1 MSRGAPLNQS
11 FGNFWSCKR
20 AARWKEWCLT
30 TKHLRKSSFQSEQEM
45 ASTSSNPHLS
55 LDAGLLLSTDA
66 SSLDAKRYADEGA
79 REELIQARVLASTKA
94 LLSHLYSLPIT
105 QDPDNGPLAALPA
118 PSYPL
123 LPREKALPKPKAE
136 TKWEAFAKRK
146 GIQHRKKD
154 KLVWDEEAKEWVPSW
169 GFKGK
174 NKKEEEQWIHELPA
188 SAGDDFN
195 PVASLRKERKEK
207 SLHNKGQQLKNMAR
221 ANATAGKPTESAL
234 ATSSLAPKPSAGG
247 RGAGEGAPKKRAER
261 EHKIAELDAE
271 VKRGRA
277 STASMGRFDKKL
289 EGEGKEKGLKRK
301 VSVKGG
307 RGLLEDGCADSAPFL
322 ISLRQTKWMANRSGT
337 RI

>member
-1 MSRGAPLNQS
+1 
-11 FGNFWSCKR
+11 
-20 AARWKEWCLT
+20 
-30 TKHLRKSSFQSEQEM
+30 M
-45 ASTSSNPHLS
+45 ASTSTNPHLVV
-55 LDAGLLLSTDA
+55 DAGLLLSTDSSAVDAQHFA
-66 SSLDAKRYADEGA
+66 SEAA
-79 REELIQARVLASTKA
+79 REKLIQARVLASTKA
-94 LLSHLYSLPIT
+94 LVSHLYSLPIT
-105 QDPDNGPLAALPA
+105 QDHDNGPLAALPA
-118 PSYPL
+118 PVYPL

-174 NKKEEEQWIHELPA
+174 NKKEEKQWIHELPA

-195 PVASLRKERKEK
+195 PVSDLKKKRKEK

-221 ANATAGKPTESAL
+221 ANAATSKTADTSL
-234 ATSSLAPKPSAGG
+234 AGSSLAAPRSSASGG
-247 RGAGEGAPKKRAER
+247 KGASEGAIKKRAER

-289 EGEGKEKGLKRK
+289 EGEGKEKNLKRK
-301 VSVKGG
+301 VSVGMAGLGRCHGANPVYPAVRSQRGG
-307 RGLLEDGCADSAPFL
+307 CWCGAGVEYGSD
-322 ISLRQTKWMANRSGT
+322 
-337 RI
+337 